1 MTIFLQADKRNLISL
16 YKDVFILINSVDEME
31 ITRFSKALSDEIRVR
46 LLAMLRTNELNV
58 GEVVQIL
65 GMSQPRV
72 SRHLKI
78 LHESG
83 LLESRREGLWNFYK
97 LVSEGAGRRYARSLD
112 WLLDEAPQVARDNEM
127 VEQVL
132 AERHRET
139 REFFDEIAEDWD
151 LLQREVFGEF
161 DLNAEILSCSTDCGV
176 GADLG
181 CGNGALVDQMLTS
194 CGSVIGVDSSKR
206 MLELASERVGSRP
219 EVSLRIGDLSYLPLR
234 DQEAD
239 FSVISMVLHHL
250 PQPEMA
256 VSEAYRTLSKGGKF
270 VIADFAM
277 HSNESMRTEY
287 GDRRLGFTEEELMK
301 WMSDSGFESIEIK
314 RFPVNKGLTV
324 LVVSGE
330 K

>member
-1 MTIFLQADKRNLISL
+1 
-16 YKDVFILINSVDEME
+16 ME
-31 ITRFSKALSDEIRVR
+31 IIRFSKALSDEIRVR
-46 LLAMLRTNELNV
+46 LLAMLRDNELNV

-83 LLESRREGLWNFYK
+83 LLESRREGLWNFYR
-97 LVSEGAGRRYARSLD
+97 LVSDGPGRRYAKSLG
-112 WLLDEAPQVARDNEM
+112 WLLDEDLLVASDSLRVAE
-127 VEQVL
+127 VL

-139 REFFDEIAEDWD
+139 NAFFDEIAEDWEH
-151 LLQREVFGEF
+151 LQREVFGEF
-161 DLNAEILSCSTDCGV
+161 DLNSKILALAPEHGL

-181 CGNGALVDQMLTS
+181 CGNGALVEAMLGI
-194 CGSVIGVDSSKR
+194 CDSVIGVDSSKR
-206 MLELASERVGSRP
+206 MLELASKRVNNQPG
-219 EVSLRIGDLSYLPLR
+219 VSLRIGDLSHLPLR
-234 DQEAD
+234 EHEAD

-250 PQPEMA
+250 PNPEQA
-256 VSEAYRTLSKGGKF
+256 VSEAYRTLRSGGRF

-287 GDRRLGFTEEELMK
+287 GDRRLGFTEDELKK
-301 WMSDSGFESIEIK
+301 WMTASGFSSVKIDK
-314 RFPVNKGLTV
+314 FPVNKGLTV
-324 LVVSGE
+324 LLVSGV